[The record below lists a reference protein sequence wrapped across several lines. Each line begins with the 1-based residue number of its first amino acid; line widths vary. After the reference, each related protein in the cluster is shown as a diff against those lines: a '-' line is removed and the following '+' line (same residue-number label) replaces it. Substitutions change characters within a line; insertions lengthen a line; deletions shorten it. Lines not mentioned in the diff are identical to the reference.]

1 MMPFCGSKF
10 GNMGGSLA
18 GDFKVQKFVISEGR
32 RRQLVV
38 VAVATVFIVVRSALA
53 GLVVGSI
60 HTLTTTADAIDDG
73 RARHAAAGALQ
84 SLRKQLGATVRDNAY
99 WDDAFAQVNSDARV
113 DWTVENWGSTSADY
127 PLYDTAIVVD
137 SKTSP
142 LSLIATARRWAS
154 RRHNSSTVSMLS

>member
-1 MMPFCGSKF
+1 
-10 GNMGGSLA
+10 
-18 GDFKVQKFVISEGR
+18 VQKFVISEGR
-32 RRQLVV
+32 RRQLAV
-38 VAVATVFIVVRSALA
+38 VAVATVFIVVGSVLA